1 METTLTP
8 PKAMNMTVK
17 LEASDRQRLA
27 TIASAKNRSTH
38 FVMKEAIQM
47 YLAREEAEQEQIQR
61 AVRSLA
67 HYEETGLHV
76 TLEELNTWV
85 KAIAIDPKTPMP
97 ICHV

>member
-17 LEASDRQRLA
+17 LEASERLRLA
-27 TIASAKNRSTH
+27 AVASAKNRSTH

-47 YLAREEAEQEQIQR
+47 YLAREEAEQAEIQR
-61 AVRSLA
+61 AVRSLE
-67 HYEETGLHV
+67 HYAETGLHI
-76 TLEELNTWV
+76 TLDEFSSWV
-85 KAIAIDPKTPMP
+85 KAIAINPKTPMP